1 VLARLF
7 GPLAGSLAGV
17 AMIVVLMGVSGSG
30 KTTIGRHLAGRMGWV
45 FADADD
51 HFPRA
56 CKAKMAAG
64 IPLTDEDRQP
74 WLTLL
79 NRLLRRW
86 DKGNIDGVLACSAL
100 KERYHDM
107 LKSGIATSLQF
118 VLLDGSKELIA
129 KRLATRRHEYMNPV
143 LLESQLATLEDP
155 DGAFRI
161 VNDRPPDEVVDR
173 IVAKLGPRKTTEER
187 GSNSMGHSLF
197 DLTGKTAVVVGGTSG
212 IGLAMAVG
220 LAEAG
225 ADVAA
230 SSRRQEQ
237 VDEAAA
243 LIEGRGRKSLRLTSD
258 VGDRATLERLCEET
272 IKAWGKV
279 DILIN
284 CAGKIKR
291 APTVDFPEDV
301 WNDIM
306 DTNVNGTLR
315 ACQIFGRHMLEKGY
329 GRIIN
334 IASLN
339 TFVSLK
345 EVTAYACSKAAVGA
359 LTKSLAVEWSS
370 QGVTVNA
377 IAPGVFRTA
386 LNAELLDKSE
396 RGKELRMRTP
406 MGRFGKAEELV
417 GAAIYLASD
426 ASAFVTGEIL
436 VVDGGFL
443 ASGVNQ

>member
-1 VLARLF
+1 
-7 GPLAGSLAGV
+7 
-17 AMIVVLMGVSGSG
+17 
-30 KTTIGRHLAGRMGWV
+30 
-45 FADADD
+45 
-51 HFPRA
+51 
-56 CKAKMAAG
+56 
-64 IPLTDEDRQP
+64 
-74 WLTLL
+74 
-79 NRLLRRW
+79 
-86 DKGNIDGVLACSAL
+86 
-100 KERYHDM
+100 
-107 LKSGIATSLQF
+107 
-118 VLLDGSKELIA
+118 
-129 KRLATRRHEYMNPV
+129 
-143 LLESQLATLEDP
+143 
-155 DGAFRI
+155 
-161 VNDRPPDEVVDR
+161 
-173 IVAKLGPRKTTEER
+173 
-187 GSNSMGHSLF
+187 MGHPLF

-225 ADVAA
+225 ADVVA

-237 VDEAAA
+237 VDDAAA
-243 LIEGRGRKSLRLTSD
+243 LIEGRGRRSLRLPSD
-258 VGDRATLERLCEET
+258 VGDRATLQALLDQT
-272 IKAWGKV
+272 VKAWGKV
-279 DILIN
+279 DILVN

-301 WNDIM
+301 WDDIM
-306 DTNVNGTLR
+306 DTNVTGTLR
-315 ACQIFGRHMLEKGY
+315 ACQIFGRHMLANGY
-329 GRIIN
+329 GKIVN

-359 LTKSLAVEWSS
+359 LTRSLAVEWSS
-370 QGVTVNA
+370 QGITVNA

-406 MGRFGKAEELV
+406 MGRFGKTEELV

-426 ASAFVTGEIL
+426 ASAFVTGEIV